1 MKKFLYGPTVAKLVA
16 VVATAAALGAH
27 KKW

>member
-1 MKKFLYGPTVAKLVA
+1 MKKFLYGSTVARLMA

>member
-1 MKKFLYGPTVAKLVA
+1 MKKFIYGPTVAKVLA
-16 VVATAAALGAH
+16 VVAAAAALGAH